1 MSSSGLALALS
12 ILGAAICLAILIDP
26 SLVQVDNRLRGAASR
41 LFAADRVQ
49 EELAQAGL
57 EGVSVTAW
65 TLIRIGS
72 AALAGVL
79 AYAAFGVFVL
89 AAVAFLAVY
98 HLIGL
103 ALEARRRRA
112 QLERER
118 ALLEAIRYGAA
129 VMARGGNATDMLK
142 ALAGSGPYQARAIF
156 GQLLEGQGELQ
167 TDFSLPASVQA
178 MQIRLAEPLFD
189 DLALALVL
197 HWKRGAKLVP
207 ALEAIVGDWEE
218 TLRLHR
224 DAKAMRAG
232 VEASVLL
239 LTFLPLVFLLLLQLL
254 APALLQP
261 FREAPGQILLA
272 IAIGWMVVGY
282 RVLQRMSEPPRE
294 ERLRLRGDA
303 L

>member
-26 SLVQVDNRLRGAASR
+26 SLVLVDNRLRGAASR

-142 ALAGSGPYQARAIF
+142 ALARSGPYQARAIF

-167 TDFSLPASVQA
+167 ADFSLPATVQA

-272 IAIGWMVVGY
+272 IAIAWMVVGY

>member
-12 ILGAAICLAILIDP
+12 ILGAAVCLAILIDP
-26 SLVQVDNRLRGAASR
+26 SLVEVDNRLRGAASR

-103 ALEARRRRA
+103 ALEAKRRRA

-142 ALAGSGPYQARAIF
+142 ALARSGPYQARAIF

-167 TDFSLPASVQA
+167 ADLSLPASVQA
-178 MQIRLAEPLFD
+178 MQKRLAEPLFD

-207 ALEAIVGDWEE
+207 ALEAIAGDWEE

-261 FREAPGQILLA
+261 FREVPGQILLA
-272 IAIGWMVVGY
+272 IAIAWMVVGY

-294 ERLRLRGDA
+294 DRLRLRGEA

>member
-103 ALEARRRRA
+103 ALEAKRRRA

-142 ALAGSGPYQARAIF
+142 ALARSGPYQARAIF

-167 TDFSLPASVQA
+167 ADLSLPASVQT

-218 TLRLHR
+218 TLRLQR

-261 FREAPGQILLA
+261 FREVPGQILLA

>member
-1 MSSSGLALALS
+1 MNSPSLALALS
-12 ILGAAICLAILIDP
+12 LLGAAVCLAILIDP
-26 SLVQVDNRLRGAASR
+26 SMVQVDGRLRSTVSR
-41 LFAADRVQ
+41 LFAADRLR

-57 EGVSVTAW
+57 EDVSVTAW
-65 TLIRIGS
+65 TVIRIGS
-72 AALAGVL
+72 AALAGLL
-79 AYAAFGVFVL
+79 AYVAFGVLVL
-89 AAVAFLAVY
+89 GAVAFLAVY

-112 QLERER
+112 QHERER

-142 ALAGSGPYQARAIF
+142 ALARSGPFQARPIF
-156 GQLLEGQGELQ
+156 AQLVEGQGELQ
-167 TDFSLPASVQA
+167 ADFSLPASVQA
-178 MQIRLAEPLFD
+178 MQARLAEPLFD

-207 ALEAIVGDWEE
+207 ALEAIVADWEE
-218 TLRLHR
+218 TLRLQR

-239 LTFLPLVFLLLLQLL
+239 LTFLPLVFLFLLQLL

-261 FREAPGQILLA
+261 FREASGQILLGIA
-272 IAIGWMVVGY
+272 IAWMVVGY

-294 ERLRLRGDA
+294 ERLRLRGEA